1 MGEGICKVIDVATRN
16 CYPIYGRSQVKRMV
30 HVRQETVSKADI
42 QALVWPGAVYQHV
55 HAALVFWGEVN
66 LPDLSS

>member
-1 MGEGICKVIDVATRN
+1 MAGHRGVE
-16 CYPIYGRSQVKRMV
+16 RMV

-55 HAALVFWGEVN
+55 CAAIVFWGEVH